1 MKRIIRGA
9 VYTSATNLFLVSK
22 DAGTEGLGLL
32 GIGVG
37 CCSGTRIIVLGL
49 GKGVAPAVLLQPVAA
64 LRRSALQVKL
74 IKVLELECLLDITL
88 VVGSLLVLILC
99 TDSGVLGLSQAS
111 GDVRLVGE
119 LTLLQLQLDGKKET
133 NHDIEIFSLAQT
145 GVARGLCFLQ

>member
-9 VYTSATNLFLVSK
+9 VDTSATNLFLSSK

-37 CCSGTRIIVLGL
+37 CVSGTRIIVLGL
-49 GKGVAPAVLLQPVAA
+49 GKGVAPAGLLQPVAA

-88 VVGSLLVLILC
+88 VVRSLLVLILC
-99 TDSGVLGLSQAS
+99 TDSGVLGLGQAS
-111 GDVRLVGE
+111 GDVRFVGE
-119 LTLLQLQLDGKKET
+119 LTLLQLQLDERRKNK
-133 NHDIEIFSLAQT
+133 S
-145 GVARGLCFLQ
+145 RY